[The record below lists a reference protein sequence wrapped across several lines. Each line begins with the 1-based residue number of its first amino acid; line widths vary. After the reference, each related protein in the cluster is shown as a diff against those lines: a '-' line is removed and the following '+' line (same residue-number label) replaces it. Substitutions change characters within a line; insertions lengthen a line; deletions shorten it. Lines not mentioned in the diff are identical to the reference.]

1 MTESTV
7 NASTASAGLPS
18 VETITQLQIDT
29 VAAWHTGPI
38 ENTYDDFLEL
48 VCRQHE
54 FNYRLW
60 HEEDIARSPT
70 ADDVRIATVKRAI
83 DKLNQQRNDMIEKLD
98 DAITERLAQANVRP
112 ESGARINTETPGSAI
127 DRLSIMSLRLY
138 HYREQ
143 LEREDADAEHK
154 SKVAARIALC
164 QQQHADLSNS
174 LQELLADIFSGKK
187 QHRTYRQ
194 MKMYNDPSL
203 NPEIYQA

>member
-1 MTESTV
+1 MSA
-7 NASTASAGLPS
+7 ASIPRVS
-18 VETITQLQIDT
+18 EITKIQIDT
-29 VAAWHTGPI
+29 VALWHIDPI
-38 ENTYDDFLEL
+38 SNPFDGFMEL

-70 ADDVRIATVKRAI
+70 VTDQQIANVKRSI
-83 DKLNQQRNDMIEKLD
+83 DKLNQARNDMIEKVD
-98 DAITERLAQANVRP
+98 DAITEQLAGVQVSSDAP
-112 ESGARINTETPGSAI
+112 INTETAGSAI

-143 LEREDADAEHK
+143 LERSDAGADHQA
-154 SKVAARIALC
+154 KVQQRIDLC
-164 QQQHADLSNS
+164 EQQHADLSRS
-174 LQELLADIFSGKK
+174 LQQLIDDISSGRK

-203 NPEIYQA
+203 NPEIYKTAG